1 MTAADEL
8 IQRELTLNRF
18 RRLLGEITRG
28 QSTRNVFQP
37 WEIALLVDMESC
49 TLPSRR
55 RYDILRQYE
64 RAVERQIEAGA
75 DTPMKLSQYLVLREQ
90 KRTGT

>member
-1 MTAADEL
+1 
-8 IQRELTLNRF
+8 
-18 RRLLGEITRG
+18 
-28 QSTRNVFQP
+28 
-37 WEIALLVDMESC
+37 MESC